1 MILTSEKHVLQ
12 FIKPA
17 KTSRGEYTNK
27 HAILLKL
34 TTNTGTYEAE
44 VAPLADLSID
54 GHLDL
59 HEIIAPFLEFPHTMT
74 SLMELLEFCEPYPS
88 LRFGVFTLIKKVQSN
103 QSIWV
108 NSAFTRK
115 ENPLPINGLV
125 WMNDIESME
134 HEANSKVEAGFTC
147 IKFKVGAHDF
157 DSECRLLER
166 FRKNHQYESIEIRLD
181 ANGAFPNDAALSML
195 KDLSRFQIHSIEQPI
210 AVKQEDAMAR
220 LCREGAIAIALDEEL
235 IGVPPKEATN
245 LLRTLKPAYLILKP
259 TLIGG
264 FDRCD
269 DWIREAI
276 KNNINWWSTSALEG
290 NIGLF
295 DIAQWVSSYPIT
307 RPQGLGTGSLFV
319 TNFPQN
325 TRVES
330 GYLHR
335 L

>member
-1 MILTSEKHVLQ
+1 MILSSETRVLQ

-17 KTSRGEYTNK
+17 KTSRGAYTNK
-27 HAILLKL
+27 QVLNLRL
-34 TTNTGTYEAE
+34 TTDTGTYEAE
-44 VAPLADLSID
+44 VAPLADLSTD
-54 GHLDL
+54 GHLNL
-59 HEIIAPFLEFPHTMT
+59 QEVIAPFLEYPHDMN

-88 LRFGVFTLIKKVQSN
+88 LRFGIYTLIKKVQSRN
-103 QSIWV
+103 AIWV
-108 NSAFTRK
+108 NSTFTRK
-115 ENPLPINGLV
+115 EKPLPINGLV

-134 HEANSKVEAGFTC
+134 QEANSKVAAGFNC

-166 FRKNHQYESIEIRLD
+166 FRKSHRYESIEIRLD
-181 ANGAFPNDAALSML
+181 ANGAFPNDDALSML
-195 KDLSRFQIHSIEQPI
+195 QDLSRFHIHSIEQTI
-210 AVKQEDAMAR
+210 AVKQEDNMAR

-235 IGVPPKEATN
+235 IGVPLKNAAK

-269 DWIREAI
+269 DWIREAA
-276 KNNINWWSTSALEG
+276 KYDINWWSTSALEG

-325 TRVES
+325 TRVEN

>member
-27 HAILLKL
+27 HVLLLRL
-34 TTNTGTYEAE
+34 TTNKGTYEAE

-59 HEIIAPFLEFPHTMT
+59 HEIIAPFLDYPLTMP

-88 LRFGVFTLIKKVQSN
+88 LRFGVYTLVKKVQSN

-108 NSAFTRK
+108 NSDFTRK
-115 ENPLPINGLV
+115 EEPLPINGLV

-134 HEANSKVEAGFTC
+134 HEANNKVEAGFTC

-166 FRKNHQYESIEIRLD
+166 FRKNHRYESIEIRLD
-181 ANGAFPNDAALSML
+181 ANGAFPNDTALSML
-195 KDLSRFQIHSIEQPI
+195 KDLSRFHIHSIEQPI

-235 IGVPPKEATN
+235 IGVPLSSAPG
-245 LLRTLKPAYLILKP
+245 LLRTLKPAFLILKP

-269 DWIREAI
+269 DWIREAF
-276 KNNINWWSTSALEG
+276 KYDINWWSTSALEG

-295 DIAQWVSSYPIT
+295 DIAQWVSSYPVT